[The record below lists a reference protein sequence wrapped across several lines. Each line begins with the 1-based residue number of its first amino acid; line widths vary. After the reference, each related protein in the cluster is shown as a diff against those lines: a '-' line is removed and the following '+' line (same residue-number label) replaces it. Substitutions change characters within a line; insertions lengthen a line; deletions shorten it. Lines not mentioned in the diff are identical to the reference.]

1 MTNILENSLVMA
13 VLVALILIPV
23 FIIKRK
29 NKKKKQ
35 VLIQSK
41 IEKITLENKLTLTH
55 TDSAMNFLIACSAD
69 KKLLFL
75 SLIDFTYEIIDLEK
89 VVDIKEHISYNGKEV
104 KNVQLVLTFNNGVNK
119 EISFYKQYSDS
130 EGELSAVKNLA
141 AKWVALLTP
150 AV

>member
-23 FIIKRK
+23 FIIKRN

-41 IEKITLENKLTLTH
+41 IEKITSENNLTLTH

-69 KKLLFL
+69 HKLLFL
-75 SLIDFTYEIIDLEK
+75 SLIDFTYEIIELEK
-89 VVDIKEHISYNGKEV
+89 VINVKDDIDYNGKEV
-104 KNVQLVLTFNNGVNK
+104 KSVQLVLTFNSGVNK
-119 EISFYKQYSDS
+119 NISFYKQYNDS
-130 EGELSAVKNLA
+130 EGELSAVKKLA
-141 AKWVALLTP
+141 AKWALLLKP